1 MEEFVKDFQ
10 ERQKHKDEKIN
21 KEKEEKIKPNI
32 NESKEKEE
40 EKFSSIDKKIE
51 NGEVKVLSVENNENV
66 KSDLTFK
73 LIVIGNS
80 FVGKSSL
87 VERAIKNRFLGDY
100 SATIGFDY
108 CSFFINYDSKIIKL
122 QIWDTCGQEIY
133 QSLITNFYRN
143 SSLAIMVYAI
153 NDRNSYENLDNW
165 LKELKRESNPDAKI
179 ILIGNKADLESDRV
193 VSYEEAK
200 VYSKDYGFTSFFETS
215 AKTGLNAQKVFISAG
230 LTLYDDYLKYKENE
244 AKNEKLKRT
253 NIQSGNKT
261 LIKRNKKVKKSGC
274 C

>member
-1 MEEFVKDFQ
+1 MEEFVKDLQ
-10 ERQKHKDEKIN
+10 EKQKQKN
-21 KEKEEKIKPNI
+21 EKIKEHKEEPI
-32 NESKEKEE
+32 KPIIKASKKEE
-40 EKFSSIDKKIE
+40 ENYSNIDKKIK
-51 NGEVKVLSVENNENV
+51 NGEIKVLSVDNNENI

-108 CSFFINYDSKIIKL
+108 CSFFLSYDSKIIKL

-133 QSLITNFYRN
+133 QSLITNFYKN

-153 NDRNSYENLDNW
+153 NDRSSFENQDDW
-165 LKELKRESNPDAKI
+165 LKELKRESNPDVKL
-179 ILIGNKADLESDRV
+179 ILIGNKADLEKDRV
-193 VSYEEAK
+193 VSYEEAN
-200 VYSKDYGFTSFFETS
+200 VYSKEYKFTSFFETS
-215 AKTGLNAQKVFISAG
+215 AKTGLNAQKVFINAA
-230 LTLYDDYLKYKENE
+230 LVLYEDYLKYIENE
-244 AKNEKLKRT
+244 ANNPKIKKNI
-253 NIQSGNKT
+253 NNNNKNKILT
-261 LIKRNKKVKKSGC
+261 KRNKKVKKSGC

>member
-1 MEEFVKDFQ
+1 MEEFVKDFK
-10 ERQKHKDEKIN
+10 ERQKQKDGKIEKNKEEVIKPKIN
-21 KEKEEKIKPNI
+21 N
-32 NESKEKEE
+32 SKEKEE
-40 EKFSSIDKKIE
+40 EKLSSIDQKIE
-51 NGEVKVLSVENNENV
+51 NGEIEVLPIENNENLQ
-66 KSDLTFK
+66 SDLTFK
-73 LIVIGNS
+73 IIVIGNS

-100 SATIGFDY
+100 NATIGFDY
-108 CSFFINYDSKIIKL
+108 CSFFIKYDSKIIKL

-193 VSYEEAK
+193 VFYEEAK
-200 VYSKDYGFTSFFETS
+200 VYAKDYGFISFFETS
-215 AKTGLNAQKVFISAG
+215 AKTGLNAKKVFISAG
-230 LTLYDDYLKYKENE
+230 LTLYKDYIKYKENE
-244 AKNEKLKRT
+244 EKIRKIKNNK
-253 NIQSGNKT
+253 IQTGNKK
-261 LIKRNKKVKKSGC
+261 LSKRKKNAKKSGC